1 MSNFEISN
9 GVLKFFNAKG
19 LIRKKI
25 AEVRSIPVNEI
36 SAVESYRDELSIT
49 WNGVTNI
56 FFKKNSFECFTDLRD
71 KIRAMMD
78 ENQIALQRNSRA
90 TSRQNELLA
99 MISGMLSI
107 VDVCFDTLMFL
118 HEKRV
123 NWSLINQLC
132 TGLPQN
138 LSLNMETLPPLSLDL
153 SRLNR
158 ATKIELPEEV
168 TKEAYALLR
177 IIREYFCSLKPA
189 IENEIVVDHL
199 DVDSSIS
206 LIDSYLA
213 LNDIFLGKTVGDNN
227 NKEERDFLE
236 GLLTGLSVGMVF
248 KVNIEELKV
257 AIDSFDLENN
267 RTSAVN
273 HSREIF
279 KEKIYQLVAKSS
291 S

>member
-1 MSNFEISN
+1 MS
-9 GVLKFFNAKG
+9 
-19 LIRKKI
+19 
-25 AEVRSIPVNEI
+25 
-36 SAVESYRDELSIT
+36 
-49 WNGVTNI
+49 
-56 FFKKNSFECFTDLRD
+56 
-71 KIRAMMD
+71 
-78 ENQIALQRNSRA
+78 
-90 TSRQNELLA
+90 
-99 MISGMLSI
+99 
-107 VDVCFDTLMFL
+107 L

-123 NWSLINQLC
+123 NWSLINQSC
-132 TGLPQN
+132 TGLPQS
-138 LSLNMETLPPLSLDL
+138 LSRKTETFPPLSLDF

-158 ATKIELPEEV
+158 ATEIELPEEV
-168 TKEAYALLR
+168 AKESYALLR

-189 IENEIVVDHL
+189 IDNEIVVDNL
-199 DVDSSIS
+199 DFDSLIS

-236 GLLTGLSVGMVF
+236 GLLTVLSVETVF

-267 RTSAVN
+267 RASAVN

-279 KEKIYQLVAKSS
+279 KEKICQPVAKSS